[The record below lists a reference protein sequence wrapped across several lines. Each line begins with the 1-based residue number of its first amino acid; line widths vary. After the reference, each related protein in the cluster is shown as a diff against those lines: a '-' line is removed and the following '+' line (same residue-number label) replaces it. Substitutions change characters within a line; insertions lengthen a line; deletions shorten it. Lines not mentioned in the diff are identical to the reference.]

1 MKGLIM
7 PYDEALTYITVYT
20 GLGLLIAIAAGG
32 LLFPSYRKE
41 RR

>member
-1 MKGLIM
+1 MSFG
-7 PYDEALTYITVYT
+7 EALTYITVYT
-20 GLGLLIAIAAGG
+20 GLGLLITLAAGG